1 MEKVRDNM
9 IDFIIVNENKD
20 IEKMLEKIL
29 MNYDYDYRI
38 NTTTLDSN
46 QWNQLVQMKT
56 FKIYILELKTKDD
69 IKKIS
74 QIREELDDW
83 QSMIIT
89 LTNQIN
95 IQKEIM
101 AKKLLI
107 IDCINSEINSEKQ
120 LERAIQIG
128 LKNYDKR
135 PNSLKYNYKNIYYNI
150 EYSKI
155 LYIEKEQDS
164 KRCIIRTEQKDFVIP
179 INLNQISQ
187 LLDKRFIKCNRSF
200 IINMEQ
206 VYYYNTKNNIIVL
219 KNNHNISIVSRDKKK
234 VIINYLRG
242 IN

>member
-56 FKIYILELKTKDD
+56 LKIYILELKTKDD